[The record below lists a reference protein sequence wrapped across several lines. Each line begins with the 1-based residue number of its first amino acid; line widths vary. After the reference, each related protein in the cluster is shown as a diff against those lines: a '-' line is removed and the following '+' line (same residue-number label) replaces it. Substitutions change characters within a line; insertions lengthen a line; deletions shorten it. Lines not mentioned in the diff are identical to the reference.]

1 MQGEINYFGFIVCL
15 QVFVDV
21 VGLKWDLYVVLC
33 YGYQVLCYL
42 NFWVGIE
49 WFWDVYVGG
58 VLDLFVMFF
67 EWNLDDEVVCVVM
80 GDIWYSDVVLFLL
93 FIVECLFSI
102 FLLLCL
108 ELKVVVYQFDDV
120 LFYCLI
126 DYECEFVDG
135 MRLIVDVVDVFG

>member
-1 MQGEINYFGFIVCL
+1 M
-15 QVFVDV
+15 
-21 VGLKWDLYVVLC
+21 
-33 YGYQVLCYL
+33 

-108 ELKVVVYQFDDV
+108 ELKVVVY
-120 LFYCLI
+120 
-126 DYECEFVDG
+126 
-135 MRLIVDVVDVFG
+135 